1 MRKSFYRT
9 LPLCYRPQVFA
20 LLVLMQLFLDLI
32 VNFLQCLVFPAFH
45 QYRMEYLAQRIAQ
58 APQAFSELMA
68 VFVFALQQPEPAAH
82 QAYPLNQAEPEFE
95 FSSVRYIT

>member
-1 MRKSFYRT
+1 
-9 LPLCYRPQVFA
+9 
-20 LLVLMQLFLDLI
+20 MQLFLDLI

-82 QAYPLNQAEPEFE
+82 QAYPLNQAELEFE
-95 FSSVRYIT
+95 FFFERYKALGLQLVLIQPYIHLPTYL